1 VGEDARRTA
10 AETAAL
16 RRQISF
22 GKLRVPLDNVPACLY
37 AINSKVPKAVASMA
51 LLWLR
56 FALGCYFIGL
66 VYAFVALTRPS
77 DLFSRIALHAASL
90 GMVFH
95 FVSLVEI
102 FLTEQG
108 VWASVHNSESLLAF
122 LSMTFFMIVY
132 SIYKTTSPGVVVFP
146 IVFFLTFVAAVDQQP
161 VLLTAFVK
169 HRGWLVAHIILIF
182 TGYAA
187 LVLSFGASLLY
198 LLQERRL
205 KAKKA
210 TSLTS
215 FLPALEVIDQIG
227 YRSLL
232 LGFPFMTLGLIT
244 GSIVAMSAY
253 GRVDF
258 LDPKILLSV
267 LMWAVYML
275 MVFTRWNSGWRGRR
289 AAVLATFAFVAALAA
304 WAANYF
310 STIHR
315 FVAS

>member
-1 VGEDARRTA
+1 
-10 AETAAL
+10 
-16 RRQISF
+16 
-22 GKLRVPLDNVPACLY
+22 
-37 AINSKVPKAVASMA
+37 MA

-66 VYAFVALTRPS
+66 IYAFFALSRTS

-95 FVSLVEI
+95 FVSLVEL
-102 FLTEQG
+102 FLG
-108 VWASVHNSESLLAF
+108 GHVVWASVHNGESLLAF
-122 LSMTFFMIVY
+122 FSMTFFMIVY
-132 SIYKTTSPGVVVFP
+132 AIYKTTSPGVVVFP
-146 IVFFLTFVAAVDQQP
+146 IVFFLTFVAAIDEQP
-161 VLLTAFVK
+161 VLLTAFVQHK
-169 HRGWLVAHIILIF
+169 GWLVAHIILIF

-187 LVLSFGASLLY
+187 LVLSFGASILY

-205 KAKKA
+205 KEKKA
-210 TSLTS
+210 SSLIS

-253 GRVDF
+253 GRIDF
-258 LDPKILLSV
+258 ADPKILLSI
-267 LMWAVYML
+267 LMWAVYMI

-289 AAVLATFAFVAALAA
+289 AAVLATFAFVAAIVA

-315 FVAS
+315 FAAS